1 MNTKS
6 TIKNTIFTKAIWNDL
21 IKYKYSDMKN
31 RLKALPFLLLC
42 LGLQAQKKDIIKAD
56 KQYGDLAYVDAI
68 KTYER
73 IAEKGYKSAEMFQ
86 KLGNSYYFNG
96 KLKEANRWYTELF
109 YMNQELDPEYYYRF
123 SQTLKSNGE
132 YDKANQYLDKFN
144 KLSSGDSR
152 AILYK
157 NQKNYK
163 EVIDK
168 NSGRFV
174 IKTTDIN
181 SKVSDYGTAFFG
193 DQVLFATSR
202 DTIGIVRINT
212 KWTSNS
218 FTNLYTAKKAEDGTL
233 SNAKRFSSS
242 VNSKLHEDTPV
253 FTKNQKIVYFT
264 RNNYTNGKVGKDD
277 EQVILLKLYRA
288 SLVDGKWIDVVEV
301 PFNSDKYSV
310 AHPALSP
317 DEKTLY
323 FASNMPGTKGQS
335 DLFKVD
341 ITGDNTY
348 GIPVNLTG
356 GLNTEGRE
364 TFPFITDDNEL
375 YFASDGHQGLGG
387 LDVFATKLNKEGM
400 PGPIINIGAPI
411 NGPMDDF
418 AFIMDSKTRAGYFSS
433 NREGGKGLDDI
444 YSFVENKKLKLECNQ
459 ELAGVVTNSETG
471 EILSNAKVTLFDSN
485 FKELQSV
492 MSDDKGN
499 YAFAV
504 ECGKKYYVRG
514 EKDEYETQEAAVM
527 IPNESGKSNLP
538 LATAKKVKE
547 VKVGTDLAK
556 TFNIKIIYFDL
567 DKSKIRPD
575 AALELEKILDVMKQN
590 PTMKIDVRSH
600 TDSRQTFEY
609 NEALS
614 DRRAKSTV
622 AWLIKNGIK
631 ADRLTGKGYGE
642 NQLVNNCADGVE
654 CSEADHQLN
663 RRSEFIIVSM

>member
-1 MNTKS
+1 MINKITNINIES
-6 TIKNTIFTKAIWNDL
+6 NFIWQDLKNEKCL
-21 IKYKYSDMKN
+21 VMKN
-31 RLKALPFLLLC
+31 IIKTLPLLLLC
-42 LGLQAQKKDIIKAD
+42 FGLNAQTSDIKKAD
-56 KQYGDLAYVDAI
+56 KQYSDLAYVDAI

-73 IAEKGYKSAEMFQ
+73 IAEKGYESPEIFQ
-86 KLGNSYYFNG
+86 KLGNSYYFNA
-96 KLKEANRWYTELF
+96 KLKEANVWYTKLF
-109 YMNQELDPEYYYRF
+109 NLKQEVEPEYYYRYA
-123 SQTLKSNGE
+123 QTLKAVADYN
-132 YDKANQYLDKFN
+132 KANEYMDKFN
-144 KLSSGDSR
+144 KLSGFDSR

-181 SKVSDYGTAFFG
+181 SKASDYGTAFFG
-193 DQVLFATSR
+193 DQVLFASAR
-202 DTIGIVRINT
+202 DTVGFVRINT

-218 FTNLYTAKKAEDGTL
+218 FTNLYTSKKADDGSLSKAKK
-233 SNAKRFSSS
+233 FSKS

-264 RNNYTNGKVGKDD
+264 RNNYTDGKIGKDD
-277 EQVILLKLYRA
+277 DQVILLKLYRA
-288 SLVDGKWIDVVEV
+288 SLVDDKWVDVVEV

-323 FASNMPGTKGQS
+323 FASNMPGSKGQS
-335 DLFKVD
+335 DIFKVD

-348 GIPVNLTG
+348 GPPVNLTG

-387 LDVFATKLNKEGM
+387 LDVFATKLKKDGM
-400 PGPIINIGAPI
+400 PGAIINIGAPI

-444 YSFVENKKLKLECNQ
+444 YSFIEEKKLTLECNQ

-471 EILSNAKVTLFDSN
+471 EILDNAKVTLYDAN

-492 MSDDKGN
+492 TSDSQGN
-499 YAFAV
+499 YAFSV
-504 ECGKKYYVRG
+504 ECGKKYYIRG
-514 EKDEYETQEAAVM
+514 EKEEYETQEASII
-527 IPNESGKSNLP
+527 IPNESGKSKLP
-538 LATAKKVKE
+538 IATAKKLKE

-556 TFNIKIIYFDL
+556 TFDIKIIYFDL
-567 DKSKIRPD
+567 DKSFIRKD
-575 AALELEKILDVMKQN
+575 ASLELEKILDVMKQN
-590 PTMKIDVRSH
+590 PSMKVDVRSH
-600 TDSRQTFEY
+600 TDSRQTHQY

-654 CSEADHQLN
+654 CSEVDHQLN
-663 RRSEFIIVSM
+663 RRSEFIIISM